1 MSAASRSY
9 RIYVLMVYACLVSSH
24 LNAIIM
30 IRKNS
35 LFCKL
40 IRIKTSSKF
49 IFDSYMA
56 KFHPELE
63 TCPVCGSC
71 GNCHIHAYYDRSV
84 IDFCKGQKVR
94 NSLCVLR
101 LSCDSCNHTHA
112 ILPDVLIPYACYS
125 LMFILRVLG
134 EWFLGSS
141 SMESLCDRFS
151 ISPVQLRKWIKL
163 WEKHKLL
170 WLGILD
176 DSEISHTAFLKSL
189 AVSVSYS
196 AFSMPFIQGFSFSF
210 LQSHKNPIVRHS
222 KNAHYCQSVFKPDI
236 SIW

>member
-1 MSAASRSY
+1 
-9 RIYVLMVYACLVSSH
+9 MVYACLVSSH
-24 LNAIIM
+24 LNATIM

-40 IRIKTSSKF
+40 IRLKTSSKF

-56 KFHPELE
+56 KFQSELE
-63 TCPVCGSC
+63 TCPICGSC
-71 GNCHIHAYYDRSV
+71 GNCRIHAYYDRSV
-84 IDFCKGQKVR
+84 IDFYKGHKIR
-94 NSLCVLR
+94 DSLCVLR

-112 ILPDVLIPYACYS
+112 ILPDVLIPYARYS
-125 LMFILRVLG
+125 LLFILRVLG

-141 SMESLCDRFS
+141 TIESLCDRFS
-151 ISPVQLRKWIKL
+151 ITPVQLRKWLAL
-163 WEKHKLL
+163 WKQHKLL
-170 WLGILD
+170 WLGILED
-176 DSEISHTAFLKSL
+176 LETSDVSFLKSL
-189 AVSVSYS
+189 AVSASYS
-196 AFSMPFIQGFSFSF
+196 AFSMPFIQRFSFNF